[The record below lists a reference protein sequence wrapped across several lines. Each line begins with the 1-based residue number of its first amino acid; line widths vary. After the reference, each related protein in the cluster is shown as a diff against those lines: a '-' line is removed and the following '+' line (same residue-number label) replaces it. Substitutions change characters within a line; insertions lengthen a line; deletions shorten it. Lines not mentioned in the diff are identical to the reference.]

1 MRNLVYREWDKPD
14 EVNWIKKLAYVGGV
28 KSDNALLLPISVQDE
43 RFKRYIRKCHIKDNL
58 YTNRDLRV
66 NDDLKRKPKKDIP
79 KRGKI
84 NE

>member
-43 RFKRYIRKCHIKDNL
+43 RFKRYIRKWL
-58 YTNRDLRV
+58 YR
-66 NDDLKRKPKKDIP
+66 
-79 KRGKI
+79 
-84 NE
+84 